1 MAGQTIPSPLNPII
15 KNFNLLSVNP
25 FVDEI
30 KSLWKKNRPDQVC
43 SLDVDIH
50 VRLVI
55 KDGAG
60 NKYHSKAMKIST
72 KFF

>member
-1 MAGQTIPSPLNPII
+1 MAGQTFPSPLNPII

-30 KSLWKKNRPDQVC
+30 KSLWKENRPNQDC
-43 SLDVDIH
+43 TLDVDIH
-50 VRLVI
+50 VRLI
-55 KDGAG
+55 LKDEGG
-60 NKYHSKAMKIST
+60 NQRHSKAMKIST